1 MKNMISTF
9 KQQVLAT
16 AMGGKKELGFPG
28 YTSRSGL
35 QLPTMFCHFLK
46 GKSANDREK
55 SATLRNRQSKPTLCM
70 LNYHG
75 IASLLHFYFTS
86 DLLDI
91 I

>member
-35 QLPTMFCHFLK
+35 QLPTMFCHFPK

-55 SATLRNRQSKPTLCM
+55 SGTNTQEQAAQTHIMHAEPSWNS
-70 LNYHG
+70 
-75 IASLLHFYFTS
+75 
-86 DLLDI
+86 
-91 I
+91 